1 MSLDKKIISYLVA
14 TIVCFSL
21 FSGCIL
27 NDIFGT
33 SFSLTSWSVVDNDGF
48 PGLSVSF
55 SSSGTVTVKTLDP
68 GGDVIDSELFLQ
80 GNNDAFLH
88 LASYRETIGSGQY
101 TLKAYDK
108 NDNEISE
115 KTFSLSKSTLSISSC
130 DQKWWKPYT
139 FKEDYSLIGL
149 TMLVTNN
156 GATPLYPY
164 IVEVTM
170 DSETV
175 SGYVLPCTVSMGDS
189 EYIECFVYKEETPV
203 DEVFSVVLK
212 DSNDAVLGNGSF
224 SIILNDDIDTKE
236 FKWAYKG
243 RNRLLSMPYPEFLFD
258 YYIDIERSLHED
270 YGLYVFDMFD
280 DDYLDLVADRL
291 MSSSYV
297 TKDID
302 RVNFAASF
310 VQNLDY
316 KFDSETND
324 SLEYPRY
331 PLETLFNDGGG
342 GDCEDLSILAASILY
357 RLGYDVALF
366 RLPKHMAVGV
376 SLDEEL
382 SGYDYY
388 TEDYYFLETTAK
400 GAVCGYI
407 PDESKYPS
415 ELTVYP
421 ISSRVLPLHHWENGS
436 ITIYRQTEI
445 GDFVKVNL
453 FVENHGS
460 TTADSVTIK
469 AGFYNDYG
477 AELNVETAFITDL
490 EPGSIKK
497 ASLTAVI
504 PTILVT
510 TFKTRVYFD
519 YKLIDEKET
528 ASTFP

>member
-1 MSLDKKIISYLVA
+1 MSLDKKTIVYLVA

-21 FSGCIL
+21 FSGCLL

-33 SFSLTSWSVVDNDGF
+33 SFSLNSWNLVDNDGF
-48 PGLSVSF
+48 PGLSLVF
-55 SSSGTVTVKTLDP
+55 SSSGTITVKTLDP
-68 GGDVIDSELFLQ
+68 YENVIDSELFLQ

-88 LASYRETIGSGQY
+88 LASYRETIASGQY

-115 KTFSLSKSTLSISSC
+115 KTFSFEESNLTISSC
-130 DQKWWKPYT
+130 DQKWWKQYA
-139 FKEDYSLIGL
+139 FKEDYSLLGL

-164 IVEVTM
+164 TVEVTM

-175 SGYVLPCTVSMGDS
+175 SGYVLPCTVSAGES
-189 EYIECFVYKEETPV
+189 EYIECFVYKEENPL
-203 DEVFSVVLK
+203 DDVFSVVLK
-212 DSNDAVLGNGSF
+212 DSNGDILGDGSF
-224 SIILNDDIDTKE
+224 SIVLNDDVDTKE
-236 FKWAYKG
+236 FKWTYKG
-243 RNRLLSMPYPEFLFD
+243 RNRILSIPYPDFLFA
-258 YYIDIERSLHED
+258 YYIDIERILHED
-270 YGLYVFDMFD
+270 YGVYVFDMFD

-291 MSSSYV
+291 MSSYYV
-297 TKDID
+297 SKDID

-331 PLETLFNDGGG
+331 PVETLFNGDGG
-342 GDCEDLSILAASILY
+342 GDCEDLSILAASILDK
-357 RLGYDVALF
+357 LGYDVALF

-388 TEDYYFLETTAK
+388 TDEYYFLETTA
-400 GAVCGYI
+400 VVPSCGYI

-415 ELTVYP
+415 ELTVYH
-421 ISSRVLPLHHWENGS
+421 ISSRVLPLHYWENGS
-436 ITIYRQTEI
+436 ITIYRQTEL

-460 TTADSVTIK
+460 TTADSVTVK
-469 AGFYNDYG
+469 AGFYSDYG
-477 AELNVETAFITDL
+477 AELNVETTVVTDL

-497 ASLTAVI
+497 ASLIAVI
-504 PTILVT
+504 PTFLTT

-519 YKLIDEKET
+519 YKIIDEKET